1 MRSDMGMPCT
11 IFEVT
16 ADSSPVETEDG
27 FAVWWSDF
35 LRGKHLW
42 DDPSAPALN
51 VVDLFCGSGGFGMGA
66 ALAARCFGRRAVF
79 RAIADADSSAMNV
92 YERSLPVRKK
102 IADSLATIVDYS
114 VDQDG
119 KAAKFDYAPEIMHS
133 MLANEVGNV
142 DLLIAGPPCQGHS
155 NLNNHTRRNDPRND
169 LFVATAAIAV
179 ALRAGAVVIEN
190 VPSVVRSHGD
200 VVELARQL
208 LLSEG
213 YAVTDRILRMD
224 ELGGWQTR
232 ARYFMIA
239 VKEGVK
245 ESFDAAFDLF
255 LSDQNSERS
264 TKRQPLDVL
273 WAISDLQD
281 VTGGSVFDSPPT
293 QGPENAR
300 RIDYLFDENKY
311 DLPNSER
318 PDCHK
323 EGTTYTSVYG
333 RMRPNRPAPTITTG
347 FGTPGQGRFIHPTR
361 RRLITPHEAARIQ
374 CFPDGYGFMSQNVDT
389 PRKSLAKWIGD
400 AVPPILGMMA
410 ICTAL
415 SVVAGRSADLPWA
428 TRAMG

>member
-1 MRSDMGMPCT
+1 MNFELGAERRSVKAAGA
-11 IFEVT
+11 F
-16 ADSSPVETEDG
+16 AD
-27 FAVWWSDF
+27 WWHAF
-35 LRGKHLW
+35 LRGAYPW
-42 DDPSAPALN
+42 DDPSAAPLN

-66 ALAARCFGRRAVF
+66 ALAARCFGRRALF
-79 RAIADADSSAMNV
+79 RAIADADLAAMDV
-92 YERSLPVRKK
+92 YMRSLPVRTK

-114 VDQDG
+114 VDQDDE
-119 KAAKFDYAPEIMHS
+119 KAMFDYAPEILHRA
-133 MLANEVGNV
+133 LANEAGNV

-208 LLSEG
+208 LQSEG
-213 YAVTDRILRMD
+213 YAVADRVLRMD

-239 VKEGVK
+239 VRNEAQEVV
-245 ESFDAAFDLF
+245 DVAFDQF
-255 LSDQNSERS
+255 LRKQTPDGSG
-264 TKRQPLDVL
+264 KRQPLDVL
-273 WAISDLQD
+273 WAISDLENM
-281 VTGGSVFDSPPT
+281 VGKSAFDSSPT
-293 QGPENAR
+293 QGPENTR

-323 EGTTYTSVYG
+323 DGTTYTSVYG

-347 FGTPGQGRFIHPTR
+347 IGTPGQGRFIHPTR

-374 CFPDGYGFMSQNVDT
+374 CFPDGYGFVNPNGDT

-400 AVPPILGMMA
+400 AVPPMLGMMA
-410 ICTAL
+410 VCTAL
-415 SVVAGRSADLPWA
+415 SLATGRPADLPWDELG
-428 TRAMG
+428 TK